1 MANTI
6 RRHFVPVGRDSD
18 DPVTEAQRQDRER
31 RIREDNEIFE
41 RTGINPRPRQEY
53 DPLVPINGR
62 EPDNI
67 ADDALDYL
75 EGIDDDFITPSPDRL
90 REATQREEQKAFE
103 QRAKLAKEK
112 ELQKQTEEFSKR
124 PKNTILDIEL

>member
-6 RRHFVPVGRDSD
+6 RRNFVPVNRESD

>member
-41 RTGINPRPRQEY
+41 RTGVNPRPRQEY

>member
-41 RTGINPRPRQEY
+41 RTGVNPRPRQEY
-53 DPLVPINGR
+53 DLLVPINGQ

>member
-6 RRHFVPVGRDSD
+6 RRNFTPVNRESD
-18 DPVTEAQRQDRER
+18 DPLTEAQRQDQER

-41 RTGINPRPRQEY
+41 RTGVNPRPRPENNF
-53 DPLVPINGR
+53 LVPINGQ
-62 EPDNI
+62 EPSNI

-90 REATQREEQKAFE
+90 REAARTDEQRAFE
-103 QRAKLAKEK
+103 QRENVIKERDI
-112 ELQKQTEEFSKR
+112 QKKTEDFNKR

>member
-41 RTGINPRPRQEY
+41 RTGVNPRPRQEY
-53 DPLVPINGR
+53 DLLVPINGR